1 MQTTVT
7 IDDDLIADAKQFT
20 GIQETSAVVKM
31 ALTRLVQQE
40 AARRLALL
48 GGTEPDFRAAS
59 RWRSDDA

>member
-1 MQTTVT
+1 MQTTVM
-7 IDDDLIADAKQFT
+7 IDDDLIADAKHFT

-31 ALTRLVQQE
+31 ALTRLIQQE

-48 GGTEPDFRAAS
+48 GGTEPDFKAAP

>member
-48 GGTEPDFRAAS
+48 GGTEPDFRAAP